1 VRLYPA
7 QISFDDDLR
16 DYGRLI
22 SWYSDILQQALT
34 GSSKIIGGDTNRL
47 VRHE

>member
-16 DYGRLI
+16 DHGRLI
-22 SWYSDILQQALT
+22 GWHRSFLQQTLT
-34 GSSKIIGGDTNRL
+34 RVSKIISGNTKGL